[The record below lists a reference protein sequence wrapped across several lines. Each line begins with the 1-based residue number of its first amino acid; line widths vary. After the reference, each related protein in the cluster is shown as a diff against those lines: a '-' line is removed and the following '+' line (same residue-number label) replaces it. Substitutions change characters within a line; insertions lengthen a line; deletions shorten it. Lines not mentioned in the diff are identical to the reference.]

1 MDYLCGLDSGGTKT
15 LIAFA
20 DRDGR
25 VIGPFRSASLD
36 PSKNI
41 GWQVELGDALRAA
54 AREAARKVQIDT
66 GADPLGFI
74 VGAAFGLSFYGEIAN
89 FSRQQ
94 RAAAAALMGERVI
107 VDNDV
112 RIAFDGA
119 FAAADAVAAATG
131 GVLILAGTGSMAW
144 ASRNGPDD
152 PHIRIGGWG
161 DAFGDE
167 GSAFWIG
174 REALALVSMTLD
186 GRREARAL
194 TDAVLGTLAV
204 RSDELLAWCYE
215 LPDRRAR
222 FAALAPV
229 VTELAEQGNAD
240 ARSLIERVADHL
252 ADHATTAWRQLSQGA
267 ATSARDKQLRWSHAG
282 SVFNCRLLVD
292 LMSQRLGSNPIPPSL
307 PPIGG
312 SLLRAARHAH
322 WPVDAAWVDRVSRSL
337 AQA

>member
-1 MDYLCGLDSGGTKT
+1 MAYLCGLDSGGTKT

-20 DRDGR
+20 DRYGR

-36 PSKNI
+36 PSKNTD
-41 GWQVELGDALRAA
+41 WPAELGSALSAA
-54 AREAARKVQIDT
+54 ARAA
-66 GADPLGFI
+66 GAQAGTDPDAAAFDFI
-74 VGAAFGLSFYGEIAN
+74 AGAAFGLSFYSEIAT

-94 RAAAAALMGERVI
+94 REAARALLGPRVI

-119 FAAADAVAAATG
+119 FAAPDDAASNTG
-131 GVLILAGTGSMAW
+131 GVLVLAGTGSMIW

-167 GSAFWIG
+167 GSAYWIG

-186 GRREARAL
+186 GRRAARAL
-194 TDAVLGTLAV
+194 TDAILAALAI
-204 RSDELLAWCYE
+204 RPDELLAWCYE

-222 FAALAPV
+222 FAALAPI
-229 VTELAEQGNAD
+229 VTELAEQRNAD
-240 ARSLIERVADHL
+240 ARAMIGQAADHL
-252 ADHATTAWRQLSQGA
+252 ADHVAAAARQLSQQGSA
-267 ATSARDKQLRWSHAG
+267 AEATVFPRWSHAG
-282 SVFNCRLLVD
+282 SVFNSRLLVE
-292 LMSQRLGSNPIPPSL
+292 MMTQRLGSAPVPARL

-312 SLLRAARHAH
+312 ALLRAARHVH
-322 WPVDAAWVDRVSRSL
+322 WSVDAAWLDRLSRSL